1 MVFSGIIFAV
11 FFLPILLVLYT
22 SVPSK
27 LKNILLLFSS
37 LFFYAWGEPA
47 FLFVLLLE
55 CVANFFLVGHLSSL
69 EGHRRRKMMIFSVV
83 FNLAFLLYFKYFN
96 FFLENTNS
104 LLDVMGGG
112 MIAWKSVVLPI
123 GISFYTFQSITYA
136 VDVYRRH
143 AAPQRYL
150 HNYVLYSFL
159 FPHLIAGPIV
169 KYNLVAQQITGR
181 VETANQFL
189 AGFTRFSVGLAKKVL
204 IANVLGDFSAQL
216 LHGTDDLSTGA
227 AWLGML
233 AYTFQIYFDF
243 SGYSDMAIGLG
254 KLFGFTFPENFDRPY
269 SSRSITEFWKKWHI
283 TLGDFM
289 KNYLYIP
296 LGGNRKGAARTYM
309 NLMIVFLLSGLWHG
323 ANWTFVLWGVFH
335 GTWLILDRLFL
346 EKALL
351 RTSLFSVIFTFIVV
365 LHGWVLFQANSLTDA
380 LEVFTTMWSFSA
392 VGLPDIKHSFY
403 YFTHLLFAGV
413 ICLFGL
419 SPFLRAH
426 GDWFIAE
433 QSQALKQLTITGISC
448 VLFFVS
454 LSFIVANGFNPFIY
468 FKF

>member
-11 FFLPILLVLYT
+11 FFLPILLVIYQV
-22 SVPSK
+22 VPSK
-27 LKNILLLFSS
+27 LKNILLLVASM
-37 LFFYAWGEPA
+37 FFYAWGEPA
-47 FLFVLLLE
+47 FLFVLLAE
-55 CVANFFLVGHLSSL
+55 CVINFYLVKYIHTLEGQARRKWMILSVAFNLGFLV
-69 EGHRRRKMMIFSVV
+69 
-83 FNLAFLLYFKYFN
+83 YFKYFN
-96 FFLENTNS
+96 FFIENTNT
-104 LLDVMGGG
+104 LLDTFGSDG
-112 MIAWKSVVLPI
+112 IAWKAVVLPI

-136 VDVYRRH
+136 VDVYRKT
-143 AAPQRYL
+143 AEPQRYL

-169 KYNLVAQQITGR
+169 KYTRVAEQITGR
-181 VETANQFL
+181 VETSNHFL

-216 LHGTDDLSTGA
+216 LHGNTDLSTGA

-243 SGYSDMAIGLG
+243 SGYSDMALGLG
-254 KLFGFTFPENFDRPY
+254 KLFGFAFPENFDRPY
-269 SSRSITEFWKKWHI
+269 TSRSITEFWKKWHI

-296 LGGNRKGAARTYM
+296 LGGNRKGAARTHM

-346 EKALL
+346 EKTLL
-351 RTSLFSVIFTFIVV
+351 RIPLLSVLFTFIVV
-365 LHGWVLFQANSLTDA
+365 LNGWVLFQADSFTEA
-380 LEVFTTMWSFSA
+380 LGVYTNMWSFSNFE
-392 VGLPDIKHSFY
+392 LPDIQNSFY
-403 YFTHLLFAGV
+403 YFAHLILAGV

-419 SPFLRAH
+419 SPFLRSH

-433 QSQALKQLTITGISC
+433 QSKAIKQWTIAGISC
-448 VLFFVS
+448 VLFLVS

>member
-22 SVPSK
+22 IVPGK
-27 LKNILLLFSS
+27 FKNILLLLSS

-55 CVANFFLVGHLSSL
+55 CVTNFFLVKYLSSL
-69 EGHRRRKMMIFSVV
+69 EGRSRRKVMIFSVV
-83 FNLAFLLYFKYFN
+83 FNLGFLVYFKYFN

-112 MIAWKSVVLPI
+112 MIDWKSVVLPI

-136 VDVYRRH
+136 VDVYRKN
-143 AAPQRYL
+143 AEPQRYL

-169 KYNLVAQQITGR
+169 KYNLVAQQITSR

-189 AGFTRFSVGLAKKVL
+189 AGFTRFSIGLGKKVL
-204 IANVLGDFSAQL
+204 IANVLGEYSSQL
-216 LHGTDDLSTGA
+216 LDGQSDLTSGA

-269 SSRSITEFWKKWHI
+269 TSRSITEFWKKWHI

-296 LGGNRKGAARTYM
+296 LGGNRKGAARTYL

-346 EKALL
+346 EKVLL
-351 RTSLFSVIFTFIVV
+351 RTSIIAVFFTFIVV
-365 LHGWVLFQANSLTDA
+365 LNGWVLFQAESINDA
-380 LEVFTTMWSFSA
+380 VSVYQHMWNFGSME
-392 VGLPDIKHSFY
+392 LPNIANDTY
-403 YFTHLLFAGV
+403 YMIHLLLAAC

-419 SPFLRAH
+419 VPSLRAFSTN
-426 GDWFIAE
+426 FISE
-433 QSQALKQLTITGISC
+433 QSVSMKQWAIIGSSC
-448 VLFFVS
+448 ILFLVS

>member
-55 CVANFFLVGHLSSL
+55 CVANFFLVRHLSSL
-69 EGHRRRKMMIFSVV
+69 EGKQRRKVMIFSVV
-83 FNLAFLLYFKYFN
+83 FNLGFLVYFKYFN

-104 LLDVMGGG
+104 LLDLMGGG

-136 VDVYRRH
+136 VDVYRRY
-143 AAPQRYL
+143 AEPQRYL

-181 VETANQFL
+181 VETSHQFL
-189 AGFTRFSVGLAKKVL
+189 AGFTRFSIGLAKKVL
-204 IANVLGDFSAQL
+204 IANVLGDFSNQL
-216 LHGTDDLSTGA
+216 LHGADDLSTSA

-269 SSRSITEFWKKWHI
+269 TSRSITEFWKKWHI

-351 RTSLFSVIFTFIVV
+351 RASLFSVIFTFIVV
-365 LHGWVLFQANSLTDA
+365 LNGWVLFQADSLTDA
-380 LEVFTTMWSFSA
+380 LEVYTKMWNFSTI
-392 VGLPDIKHSFY
+392 GLRDIQNSFY

-426 GDWFIAE
+426 SDWFIAE
-433 QSQALKQLTITGISC
+433 QPQALKQWTIAGISC
-448 VLFFVS
+448 VLFLVS

>member
-1 MVFSGIIFAV
+1 
-11 FFLPILLVLYT
+11 
-22 SVPSK
+22 
-27 LKNILLLFSS
+27 
-37 LFFYAWGEPA
+37 
-47 FLFVLLLE
+47 
-55 CVANFFLVGHLSSL
+55 
-69 EGHRRRKMMIFSVV
+69 
-83 FNLAFLLYFKYFN
+83 
-96 FFLENTNS
+96 
-104 LLDVMGGG
+104 
-112 MIAWKSVVLPI
+112 
-123 GISFYTFQSITYA
+123 
-136 VDVYRRH
+136 
-143 AAPQRYL
+143 
-150 HNYVLYSFL
+150 VLYSFL

-181 VETANQFL
+181 VETTNQFL

-269 SSRSITEFWKKWHI
+269 TSRSITEFWKKWHI

-296 LGGNRKGAARTYM
+296 LGGNRKGTARTYI

-351 RTSLFSVIFTFIVV
+351 RTSLFSVIFTFTVV

-380 LEVFTTMWSFSA
+380 LEVYRTMWDFSA
-392 VGLPDIKHSFY
+392 VGLPDIQHSFY

-413 ICLFGL
+413 LCLFGL

-433 QSQALKQLTITGISC
+433 QSQALKQWTITGISC